1 MCEAMF
7 KSLNRNVLVLAVVAA
22 AGYGCSS
29 SSTTSPDGGGGAGG
43 GAAGTDGGAAGT
55 DAGAAGADAGAAGA
69 DAGAAGAG
77 TAGTDAG
84 IDATDGGGT
93 DATDGGGSDADGGV
107 PFATAIQ
114 NIVIIYAENRT
125 FDNMFGNFPGAHG
138 LSEVLD
144 AQGHPTAAYVPQ
156 KDRDGTTVLP
166 KLPKTW
172 GGVTFPGN
180 LTVVT
185 EAQSDNLANAPFG
198 VENAY
203 VANGAPTLGTL
214 DVTRDLTHR
223 FFENQMELNGGTND
237 MFGAWVDAGGLTMGH
252 FDTSGSKLYKL
263 AQQYVLADNFFSGA
277 FGGSFLNHQY
287 LICACAPVAPADFVT
302 TNAVG
307 VTVLGTANSK
317 GVPQLAL
324 TTTGTSPSPAS
335 ALTGPPAFQAS
346 TAIAPL
352 DYFGTSDGY
361 RAINTIQP
369 AYEPSGNPPAA
380 AALDLHYANPA
391 LPSTLP
397 AQTQM
402 TVGDQLTTAGFDWA
416 WYATSWDAA
425 TADGMLP
432 TAMQKVIYTPSTA
445 RGTPDFQPHHQA
457 YNYYARFDPVT
468 HTADRAA
475 HLKDYTAMLSDITA
489 GTLPPVSWYKPTGNV
504 NQHPGYANIDD
515 GDGHIADLVS
525 KLKASP
531 QWAHMVIII
540 TYDEY
545 GGQWDHVAPPKG
557 DLLGP
562 GSRIPAIIISPYA
575 KAGTVDHTQYDSA
588 STIRLIEKRFSLTPL
603 PGITARDNAL
613 KAVTGG
619 KAMGDLTAALN
630 VQ

>member
-1 MCEAMF
+1 
-7 KSLNRNVLVLAVVAA
+7 
-22 AGYGCSS
+22 
-29 SSTTSPDGGGGAGG
+29 
-43 GAAGTDGGAAGT
+43 
-55 DAGAAGADAGAAGA
+55 
-69 DAGAAGAG
+69 
-77 TAGTDAG
+77 
-84 IDATDGGGT
+84 
-93 DATDGGGSDADGGV
+93 
-107 PFATAIQ
+107 
-114 NIVIIYAENRT
+114 
-125 FDNMFGNFPGAHG
+125 MFGNFPGANG
-138 LSEVLD
+138 LSAVLD
-144 AQGHPTAAYVPQ
+144 STGHPTAAYIPQ
-156 KDRDGTTVLP
+156 KDRDGTTVLA

-172 GGVTFPGN
+172 GGVTAAGN
-180 LTVVT
+180 PTVVT
-185 EAQSDNLANAPFG
+185 EAQSDGLPNAPFG
-198 VENAY
+198 IENAFF
-203 VANGAPTLGTL
+203 VANQAPMLGTL

-223 FFENQMELNGGTND
+223 FFENQMELNGGSND
-237 MFGAWVDAGGLTMGH
+237 MFAAWVDAGGLTMGH
-252 FDTSGSKLYKL
+252 FDTSQNKLYKL

-287 LICACAPVAPADFVT
+287 LICACAPVAPADFI
-302 TNAVG
+302 TNNAPKI
-307 VTVLGTANSK
+307 TVLGTANTK
-317 GVPQLAL
+317 GVPQLAV
-324 TTTGTSPSPAS
+324 TTTGTSPSPTS
-335 ALTGPPAFQAS
+335 ALTGPPAFAAS

-352 DYFGTSDGY
+352 DYFGVGDGY

-369 AYEPSGNPPAA
+369 AYEPSGNPPAVGA
-380 AALDLHYANPA
+380 TDLHFADPTSA
-391 LPSTLP
+391 STLP

-402 TVGDQLTTAGFDWA
+402 TVGDQLTAMNVNWA

-457 YNYYARFDPVT
+457 YNYYAAFDPVA
-468 HTADRAA
+468 HADVRAA
-475 HLKDYTAMLSDITA
+475 HLKDYTAMLSAITT
-489 GTLPPVSWYKPTGNV
+489 GTLPAVSWYKPTGNV

-515 GDGHIADLVS
+515 GDGHIADLVN

-531 QWAHMVIII
+531 QWAHMVIVI

-588 STIRLIEKRFSLTPL
+588 STIRLIEKRFGLAAL

-613 KAVTGG
+613 KVVTGG

>member
-1 MCEAMF
+1 MSKFPKQSLLMLAM
-7 KSLNRNVLVLAVVAA
+7 AAA

-29 SSTTSPDGGGGAGG
+29 SSNPTPDAGKDASSDGAGHDGGTAGTADGAAGGTAGAAGAAG
-43 GAAGTDGGAAGT
+43 GAAGTDGGAGQ
-55 DAGAAGADAGAAGA
+55 DGSADLA
-69 DAGAAGAG
+69 DSGS
-77 TAGTDAG
+77 
-84 IDATDGGGT
+84 DGGG
-93 DATDGGGSDADGGV
+93 DDADGGLV
-107 PFATAIQ
+107 GLNAIQ

-125 FDNMFGNFPGAHG
+125 FDNMFGNFPGANG
-138 LSEVLD
+138 LSAVLD
-144 AQGHPTAAYVPQ
+144 STGHPTAAYVPQ
-156 KDRDGTTVLP
+156 KDRDGTTVLT

-172 GGVTFPGN
+172 TGVTQPGN

-185 EAQSDNLANAPFG
+185 EAQSDGLANSPFG
-198 VENAY
+198 IENAF
-203 VANGAPTLGTL
+203 VANGAPTLGTI

-223 FFENQMELNGGTND
+223 FFENQMELNGGSND
-237 MFGAWVDAGGLTMGH
+237 MFAAWLDAGGLTMGH
-252 FDTSGSKLYKL
+252 FDTSQTKLYKL

-287 LICACAPVAPADFVT
+287 LVCACAPVAPADFI
-302 TNAVG
+302 TNNAPTI
-307 VTVLGTANSK
+307 TVLGTPNSK
-317 GVPQLAL
+317 AVPQLAV
-324 TTTGTSPSPAS
+324 TTTGTSISPLS
-335 ALTGPPAFQAS
+335 ALTGPPVFVAS

-352 DYFGTSDGY
+352 DYFGAGDGY

-380 AALDLHYANPA
+380 GALDLHFANPA
-391 LPSTLP
+391 SASTLP

-402 TVGDQLTTAGFDWA
+402 TVGDQLTAMNVNWA

-432 TAMQKVIYTPSTA
+432 TAMEKVIYTPSTP
-445 RGTPDFQPHHQA
+445 RGTPDFQPHHQP
-457 YNYYARFDPVT
+457 YNYYARFDPVA
-468 HTADRAA
+468 HADDRAA
-475 HLKDYTAMLSDITA
+475 HLKDYTAMLSAITT
-489 GTLPPVSWYKPTGNV
+489 GTLPPVAWYKPTGNV
-504 NQHPGYANIDD
+504 NQHPSYANIDD

-531 QWAHMVIII
+531 QWAHMVIVI

-588 STIRLIEKRFSLTPL
+588 STIRLIERRFGLAAL

-619 KAMGDLTAALN
+619 NAMGDLTAALN
-630 VQ
+630 LQ